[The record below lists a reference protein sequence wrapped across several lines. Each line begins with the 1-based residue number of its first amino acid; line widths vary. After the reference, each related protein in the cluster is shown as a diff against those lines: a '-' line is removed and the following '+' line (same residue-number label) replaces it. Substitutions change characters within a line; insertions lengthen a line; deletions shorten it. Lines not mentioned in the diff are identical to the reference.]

1 MGHIR
6 LGVLPGSKKWQQV
19 VEELSNDTHVAS
31 LARSTANAAE
41 FALSNAVHDRAL
53 GDALWLLT
61 HIPLAARGPDYAEDL
76 SALGLDLPGAP
87 SLFEVTAAIRAP
99 NTEHALR
106 RPGADDLAIKPTSAS
121 QIGFREPLTGSF

>member
-1 MGHIR
+1 MGQIR

-19 VEELSNDTHVAS
+19 VEELS
-31 LARSTANAAE
+31 
-41 FALSNAVHDRAL
+41 HD
-53 GDALWLLT
+53 
-61 HIPLAARGPDYAEDL
+61 ARGRNYAEDL
-76 SALGLDLPGAP
+76 SALGLDLPSAP
-87 SLFEVTAAIRAP
+87 SLFEVTADIRAP